1 MDLNNISQEQVEE
14 TVNKIENAVNK
25 YNHIRNIIGIV
36 IFVIIAI
43 IFIITIVIPNTPE
56 EEKEQKQQQ
65 EKQQIQL
72 TESERIV
79 WDNYLTVAKRLGFI
93 DKSNLEKI
101 ELVSIE
107 DYGKYTKSNPD
118 LRYEQLNF
126 TYTCKDGTTDCVKL
140 ETQGTN
146 NGYYS
151 QLVTIDLN
159 NKDYIKIGGLS
170 FGMDEQFVDVTE
182 PFTFYELEK

>member
-1 MDLNNISQEQVEE
+1 MDLNNISQEQVENA
-14 TVNKIENAVNK
+14 VNKIETAVNK

-56 EEKEQKQQQ
+56 EEKEQEQQ

-72 TESERIV
+72 TESEQRV

-93 DKSNLEKI
+93 DESNLEKI
-101 ELVSIE
+101 ELVSIQ
-107 DYGKYTKSNPD
+107 DYGKYTKSHPD

-140 ETQGTN
+140 ESKDTN

-151 QLVTIDLN
+151 QLVTIDLS
-159 NKDYIKIGGLS
+159 NKNYIKIGGLS
-170 FGMDEQFVDVTE
+170 FGMDEEFITVTE
-182 PFTFYELEK
+182 PFTYYDLED

>member
-14 TVNKIENAVNK
+14 TVNKVENVVNK
-25 YNHIRNIIGIV
+25 YMRIRNIIGLV
-36 IFVIIAI
+36 IFFIVLIFIAI
-43 IFIITIVIPNTPE
+43 VFFTQDKT
-56 EEKEQKQQQ
+56 EEKQSSETPT
-65 EKQQIQL
+65 ETVEL

-93 DKSNLEKI
+93 DESNLEKI
-101 ELVSIE
+101 ELVSIQ
-107 DYGKYTKSNPD
+107 DYGKYTKSHPD

-126 TYTCKDGTTDCVKL
+126 TYTCKDKTTDCVKL
-140 ETQGTN
+140 ETEGTY

-159 NKDYIKIGGLS
+159 NKDYIKIGGIS

-182 PFTFYELEK
+182 PFTYYELQKEE

>member
-14 TVNKIENAVNK
+14 TVNKVENVVNK
-25 YNHIRNIIGIV
+25 YIRIRNIIGLILFFIIL
-36 IFVIIAI
+36 IFIAI
-43 IFIITIVIPNTPE
+43 AFFTQDKTEEQPTTETPTE
-56 EEKEQKQQQ
+56 TVN
-65 EKQQIQL
+65 L

-101 ELVSIE
+101 ELVSIQ
-107 DYGKYTKSNPD
+107 DYGKYTKSHPD

-170 FGMDEQFVDVTE
+170 FGMDEVFVDVTE